1 MARVRGMVHCTDA
14 HTMLEQMKRAQQQL
28 EFLEIQEGYIKDE
41 MKNLKREMIRAKEV
55 RLLVRTVASSAR
67 SDSMPR

>member
-1 MARVRGMVHCTDA
+1 
-14 HTMLEQMKRAQQQL
+14 MKRAQRQL

-55 RLLVRTVASSAR
+55 RGVCVGVLVVRGSGSGVACACVCVWWR
-67 SDSMPR
+67 R